1 MSQDFKGSD
10 LMPWEEMS
18 EAIRAQHGAIKTLQ
32 ERVSLLEVALGTLQD
47 EVAALNE
54 ETFDVEVSPL
64 QSAIYG
70 VCKQCDRETMLN
82 VAGICE
88 GCSLEGQIN
97 G

>member
-10 LMPWEEMS
+10 LMPWEEMT
-18 EAIRAQHGAIKTLQ
+18 RAIKAFQ
-32 ERVSLLEVALGTLQD
+32 IASVALKRQLDEMQEELASMHD

-54 ETFDVEVSPL
+54 VCFDVQVSTPV
-64 QSAIYG
+64 STIYG

-82 VAGICE
+82 VAGVCE